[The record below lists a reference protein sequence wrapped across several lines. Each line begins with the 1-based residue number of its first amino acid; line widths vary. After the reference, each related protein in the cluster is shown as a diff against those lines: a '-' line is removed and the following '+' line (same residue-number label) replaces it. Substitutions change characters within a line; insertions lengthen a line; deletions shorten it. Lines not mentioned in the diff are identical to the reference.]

1 MSNRINPRAALL
13 VGAFSLFTA
22 IADAG
27 PAERRGAREV
37 TLPSGTLLPL
47 TLDSYVASDT
57 SRVESPVR
65 AHLRRAVI
73 VNGVEVLPAG
83 TRLSGFVTEARQ
95 SARVKGRGR
104 LGVPVHRHVG
114 RQRPLPRVHVPRRA
128 RSARHEEEGRPDDGI
143 PAGAGAIIGGIADGR
158 KGAAIGSAVGGAAGT
173 GVVLSTRGKDVRLG
187 RGAAVAVRLLQPV
200 RVVDLSERL
209 YRTNV
214 TRIVRVRRRLAIA
227 RNPRRW

>member
-1 MSNRINPRAALL
+1 MSNRIIPRAALL
-13 VGAFSLFTA
+13 IGAFSLVAA

-27 PAERRGAREV
+27 PLERRGARAV

-57 SRVESPVR
+57 SRIESPVH

-73 VNGVEVLPAG
+73 VDGVVVLPAG

-104 LGVPVHRHVG
+104 VAFRFTTMSVDGDHYRVSTSRVV
-114 RQRPLPRVHVPRRA
+114 RQAP
-128 RSARHEEEGRPDDGI
+128 GTKKDDALKIGI
-143 PAGAGAIIGGIADGR
+143 PAGAGAVIGAIADGR

-173 GVVLSTRGKDVRLG
+173 GVVLSTRGKEARLG

-200 RVVDLSERL
+200 RVV
-209 YRTNV
+209 
-214 TRIVRVRRRLAIA
+214 I
-227 RNPRRW
+227 

>member
-1 MSNRINPRAALL
+1 MSNRLIPRAALL
-13 VGAFSLFTA
+13 AGAFSLFTA

-27 PAERRGAREV
+27 PSERRVAREV

-57 SRVESPVR
+57 SRIESPVHAR
-65 AHLRRAVI
+65 LRRAVV

-104 LGVPVHRHVG
+104 VAFRFTSMSVDDDRY
-114 RQRPLPRVHVPRRA
+114 RVSTSRVVREAPGTKR
-128 RSARHEEEGRPDDGI
+128 DDALKIGI
-143 PAGAGAIIGGIADGR
+143 PAGAGAIIGAIADGK

-200 RVVDLSERL
+200 R
-209 YRTNV
+209 
-214 TRIVRVRRRLAIA
+214 IVI
-227 RNPRRW
+227 

>member
-1 MSNRINPRAALL
+1 MSNRIISRATLIA
-13 VGAFSLFTA
+13 GAFSLFTA

-27 PAERRGAREV
+27 PLERRGVREV
-37 TLPSGTLLPL
+37 TLPTGTLLPL

-57 SRVESPVR
+57 SRVESPVHAR
-65 AHLRRAVI
+65 LRRAVI
-73 VNGVEVLPAG
+73 VNGIEVLPAG

-104 LGVPVHRHVG
+104 VAFRFTTMSVADDRY
-114 RQRPLPRVHVPRRA
+114 RVSTSRVVREAP
-128 RSARHEEEGRPDDGI
+128 GTKKDDALKIGI
-143 PAGAGAIIGGIADGR
+143 PAGAGAIIGAIADGK

-200 RVVDLSERL
+200 RVV
-209 YRTNV
+209 
-214 TRIVRVRRRLAIA
+214 I
-227 RNPRRW
+227 